1 MPWIQINSATP
12 KLVSEIAKGRREQSR
27 AQQPRDPQPE
37 TLAVPGQGQNSQ
49 ARGKEWLKPF
59 YQDQGRSG
67 SYSVL
72 GSFRGVSTNYRYHG
86 RVYLEPDSLLQFFVH
101 LPHPGLN
108 PTPVVLPTATYLWC
122 NTNFTMRNLPG
133 YLCNTATRE
142 NPRKQASLAPESLL
156 QVEYFSCCRVKSE
169 TEKCS
174 FICHAT

>member
-49 ARGKEWLKPF
+49 PRGKEWLKPF

-72 GSFRGVSTNYRYHG
+72 GSFRGVSPNYRYHG
-86 RVYLEPDSLLQFFVH
+86 RVCMVQVTTFVPGARFTPSIFCPSAPSRPESNTCGVTYSH
-101 LPHPGLN
+101 LPL
-108 PTPVVLPTATYLWC
+108 
-122 NTNFTMRNLPG
+122 M
-133 YLCNTATRE
+133 
-142 NPRKQASLAPESLL
+142 
-156 QVEYFSCCRVKSE
+156 
-169 TEKCS
+169 
-174 FICHAT
+174 